1 MSWSYTFSDSAP
13 QHGSIAAWQHGF
25 GAERPARPAR
35 LLAVRVLAL
44 LASLALLAVFLFM
57 IAWSHYEWFGR
68 TTALK
73 SLCVFT
79 HISITRNSSH
89 FNHSSSLFKAHHPG
103 SLHMSKPLSF
113 MLGYPIRISEV
124 QKILRKK
131 FGSLHD
137 LAASAPS
144 QIARVIRSNAASAV
158 SLKIARHFTQTI
170 CRSPKGH
177 SQSLGMLSIWPIRP
191 YQWRSP

>member
-1 MSWSYTFSDSAP
+1 MALEPKDSTP
-13 QHGSIAAWQHGF
+13 SCC
-25 GAERPARPAR
+25 EAR
-35 LLAVRVLAL
+35 
-44 LASLALLAVFLFM
+44 
-57 IAWSHYEWFGR
+57 
-68 TTALK
+68 
-73 SLCVFT
+73 
-79 HISITRNSSH
+79 
-89 FNHSSSLFKAHHPG
+89 HPG
-103 SLHMSKPLSF
+103 SLSMSLPLSF
-113 MLGYPIRISEV
+113 KLGYPIRISEA

-131 FGSLHD
+131 LGSWQD

-177 SQSLGMLSIWPIRP
+177 SGHSRSLGMLSIWPIRP